1 MEKDITAMLP
11 NSEDTTK
18 NKKVRANVGWFK
30 NSKKLYVERQDERKV
45 KDLFVIDVL
54 AQPRPK
60 LETYR
65 YSMPGERVC
74 SSDRA
79 DNF

>member
-1 MEKDITAMLP
+1 M
-11 NSEDTTK
+11 
-18 NKKVRANVGWFK
+18 
-30 NSKKLYVERQDERKV
+30 

-65 YSMPGERVC
+65 YSMPGEEFVPQTEL
-74 SSDRA
+74 